1 MGPSFI
7 ACDRE
12 QAFLM
17 PPDVREWLPEDHFA
31 WFVLDSVA
39 AMDLDAFYGVYRG
52 DGRARPAY
60 EPAMVVALLLY
71 AYARGVRSSRAIERS
86 CIEDV
91 AYRVIAAQHKPD
103 HATIARFVERHQD
116 ALAGVFGSVLGLCAK
131 AGLVGVNVVAVDGSK
146 VSANASREATVD
158 YERLAREVLK
168 EAQAIDAEEDVL
180 YGERRGDEL
189 PPELATSEGRRK
201 WLANAKRWLDD
212 QRAEQA
218 APIPRSRPERVKE
231 AKRRLDEELWTE
243 IRANEGYE
251 RYRAKGVDRR
261 GGRLGPN
268 TIPKPYTPPA
278 TPQGQINTTD
288 LDSRMVRGQHGW
300 LQGYNAQAAINQHQ
314 IVIAAEIAV
323 VSPDFGHLAP
333 MVAAARRELEIIGI
347 RERPKVVVADSGY
360 WHTEQMHQLA
370 ADGIPVLIP
379 PESGL
384 RTTPRPGWKG
394 GYFSFMRNVLQTQH
408 GSDLYRQRQHLIETL
423 FGSIKHNRGIV
434 RFHRRGRAAVR
445 TEWRLITATHNL
457 AKLHKHQLA
466 VTST

>member
-7 ACDRE
+7 ACDRG
-12 QAFLM
+12 QSFLM

-31 WFVLDSVA
+31 WVVIEAVA
-39 AMDLDAFYGVYRG
+39 AMDLDAFYAVYRG

-71 AYARGVRSSRAIERS
+71 AYARGVRSSRAIERA
-86 CIEDV
+86 CIEGV
-91 AYRVIAAQHKPD
+91 AYRVIAAQRKPD

-116 ALAGVFGSVLGLCAK
+116 ALADVFGSVLGLCAR
-131 AGLVGVNVVAVDGSK
+131 AGLVGVNVVAIDGSK

-158 YERLAREVLK
+158 YERLAREGL
-168 EAQAIDAEEDVL
+168 EAAPAVDAQEDAL

-189 PPELATSEGRRK
+189 PPELATSNGRQK
-201 WLANAKRWLDD
+201 WLANAKRGLDD

-218 APIPRSRPERVKE
+218 APIPRERPKRVKE

-243 IRANEGYE
+243 IRANAAYE

-261 GGRLGPN
+261 GGRLGAN
-268 TIPKPYTPPA
+268 TIPKPYTPPRV
-278 TPQGQINTTD
+278 PQGQINTTD
-288 LDSRMVRGQHGW
+288 LDSRMVKGQHGW
-300 LQGYNAQAAINQHQ
+300 LQGYNAQAAINEHR

-333 MVAAARRELEIIGI
+333 MVAAARRELEGIGI
-347 RERPKVVVADSGY
+347 RELPKVVVADSGY
-360 WHTEQMHQLA
+360 WHSEQMHQLA

-379 PESGL
+379 PDSGL
-384 RTTPRPGWKG
+384 RTTPRPGWHG
-394 GYFSFMRNVLQTQH
+394 GYYAFMRRVLQTEH
-408 GSDLYRQRQHLIETL
+408 GAALYKQRQHLIESL
-423 FGSIKHNRGIV
+423 FGNTKHNCGLD

-457 AKLHKHQLA
+457 LKLHNHQLVPA
-466 VTST
+466 PT

>member
-12 QAFLM
+12 QSFLM
-17 PPDVREWLPEDHFA
+17 PPDVREWLPVDHFA
-31 WFVLDSVA
+31 WFVIEAVA
-39 AMDLDAFYGVYRG
+39 AMDLDAFYAVYRG

-71 AYARGVRSSRAIERS
+71 AYARGVRSSRAVERA

-91 AYRVIAAQHKPD
+91 AYRVIAAQSKPD

-131 AGLVGVNVVAVDGSK
+131 AGLVGVNVVAIDGSK
-146 VSANASREATVD
+146 LSANASREATVD
-158 YERLAREVLK
+158 YERLAREVL
-168 EAQAIDAEEDVL
+168 EQAQAIDAEEDAL

-189 PPELATSEGRRK
+189 PPELATSDGRKK

-218 APIPRSRPERVKE
+218 APIPRSRPKRVKE
-231 AKRRLDEELWTE
+231 SKRRLDEELWTE
-243 IRANEGYE
+243 MRANEGYE

-268 TIPKPYTPPA
+268 TIPKPYTPPEV
-278 TPQGQINTTD
+278 PQGQINTTD
-288 LDSRMVRGQHGW
+288 LDSRMVKGQHGW
-300 LQGYNAQAAINQHQ
+300 LQGYNAQAAINEHQ

-333 MVAAARRELEIIGI
+333 MVAAARRELAAAGI
-347 RERPKVVVADSGY
+347 TDAPKVVLADSGY

-379 PESGL
+379 PDSGL
-384 RTTPRPGWKG
+384 RKTPRPGWNG
-394 GYFSFMRNVLQTQH
+394 GYFSFMRKVLQSEH
-408 GSDLYRQRQHLIETL
+408 GASLYKQRQHLIETL

-434 RFHRRGRAAVR
+434 RFHRRGRASVR

-457 AKLHKHQLA
+457 VKLHKHQLA
-466 VTST
+466 AA

>member
-12 QAFLM
+12 QSFLM
-17 PPDVREWLPEDHFA
+17 PPDVREWLGEDHFA
-31 WFVLDSVA
+31 WFVLDAVA
-39 AMDLDAFYGVYRG
+39 AMDLEAFYAVYRG

-60 EPAMVVALLLY
+60 EPAMMVGLLLY
-71 AYARGVRSSRAIERS
+71 AYARGVRSSRAIERA
-86 CIEDV
+86 CVEDI
-91 AYRVIAAQHKPD
+91 AYRVLAAQAKPD

-116 ALAGVFGSVLGLCAK
+116 ALSDVFGSVLGLCAK
-131 AGLVGVNVVAVDGSK
+131 AGLVGVNVVAIDGSK
-146 VSANASREATVD
+146 ISANASREATVD

-168 EAQAIDAEEDVL
+168 EAQERDAEEDAL

-189 PPELATSEGRRK
+189 PPELATSDGRAK
-201 WLANAKRWLDD
+201 WLAAAKRWLDD

-218 APIPRSRPERVKE
+218 APIPRSRPKRVKE
-231 AKRRLDEELWTE
+231 AQRRLDEERSTE
-243 IRANEGYE
+243 IRANAGYE

-268 TIPKPYTPPA
+268 TIPKPYTPPEL
-278 TPQGQINTTD
+278 PQGTINTTD
-288 LDSRMVRGQHGW
+288 LDSRMVKGQHGW
-300 LQGYNAQAAINQHQ
+300 LQGYNAQAASNEHG
-314 IVIAAEIAV
+314 IVIAAEIAA

-333 MVAAARRELEIIGI
+333 MVAAARRELAGAGI
-347 RERPKVVVADSGY
+347 PDAPKVVVADSGY

-370 ADGIPVLIP
+370 ADGIAVLIP

-384 RTTPRPGWKG
+384 RKTPRPGWNG
-394 GYFSFMRNVLQTQH
+394 GYFSFMRNILQTEH
-408 GSDLYRQRQHLIETL
+408 GAGLYKQRQHLIETL
-423 FGSIKHNRGIV
+423 FGSIKHNRGID

-466 VTST
+466 ATAT

>member
-12 QAFLM
+12 QSFLM

-31 WFVLDSVA
+31 WFVLEAVT
-39 AMDLDAFYGVYRG
+39 AMDLDAFYAVYRG
-52 DGRARPAY
+52 DGRSRPAY
-60 EPAMVVALLLY
+60 EPTMMVGLLLY
-71 AYARGVRSSRAIERS
+71 AYARGVRSSRAIERA
-86 CIEDV
+86 CVEDV
-91 AYRVIAAQHKPD
+91 AYRVLAAQSKPD
-103 HATIARFVERHQD
+103 HATIARFVERHED

-158 YERLAREVLK
+158 YERLAREAL
-168 EAQAIDAEEDVL
+168 EQAQAIDAEEDAL

-189 PPELATSEGRRK
+189 PPELATSDGRKK

-212 QRAEQA
+212 QRAGQA
-218 APIPRSRPERVKE
+218 TPIPRDRPKRVKE
-231 AKRRLDEELWTE
+231 AQRRLDEELWTE

-268 TIPKPYTPPA
+268 TIPKPYTPPE

-300 LQGYNAQAAINQHQ
+300 LQGYNAQAAINEHR

-333 MVAAARRELEIIGI
+333 VVAAARRELEQIGV
-347 RERPKVVVADSGY
+347 RELPKVVVADSGY

-384 RTTPRPGWKG
+384 RKTPRPGWRG
-394 GYFSFMRNVLQTQH
+394 GYFSFMRDVLATDH
-408 GSDLYRQRQHLIETL
+408 GAGLYKQRQHLIETL
-423 FGSIKHNRGIV
+423 FGSIKHNRGID

-457 AKLHKHQLA
+457 LKLHKHQVA
-466 VTST
+466 AAGT

>member
-12 QAFLM
+12 QSFLM

-31 WFVLDSVA
+31 WFVLEAVA
-39 AMDLDAFYGVYRG
+39 AMDLDAFYAVYRG

-60 EPAMVVALLLY
+60 DPAMVVALLLY
-71 AYARGVRSSRAIERS
+71 AYARGVRSSRAIERA

-116 ALAGVFGSVLGLCAK
+116 ALAAVFGSVLGLCAK
-131 AGLVGVNVVAVDGSK
+131 AGLVGVNVVAIDGSK

-158 YERLAREVLK
+158 YERLAREVLE
-168 EAQAIDAEEDVL
+168 EAQAVDAEEDAL
-180 YGERRGDEL
+180 YGDKRGDEL
-189 PPELATSEGRRK
+189 PPELATSNGRQK

-218 APIPRSRPERVKE
+218 APIPRERPRRVKE

-268 TIPKPYTPPA
+268 TIPKPYTRPEV
-278 TPQGQINTTD
+278 PQGQINTTD
-288 LDSRMVRGQHGW
+288 LDSRMVKGQHGW
-300 LQGYNAQAAINQHQ
+300 LQGYNAQAAINEQR

-333 MVAAARRELEIIGI
+333 MVAAARAELAGAAITDA
-347 RERPKVVVADSGY
+347 PKAVLADSGY

-379 PESGL
+379 PGSGL
-384 RTTPRPGWKG
+384 RRSPRPGWHG
-394 GYFSFMRNVLQTQH
+394 GYFSFMRNVLQTER
-408 GSDLYRQRQHLIETL
+408 GAGLYKQRQHLIETL

-457 AKLHKHQLA
+457 LKLHTHQLA
-466 VTST
+466 AA

>member
-1 MGPSFI
+1 
-7 ACDRE
+7 
-12 QAFLM
+12 
-17 PPDVREWLPEDHFA
+17 
-31 WFVLDSVA
+31 
-39 AMDLDAFYGVYRG
+39 
-52 DGRARPAY
+52 
-60 EPAMVVALLLY
+60 LLY
-71 AYARGVRSSRAIERS
+71 AYARGVRSSRAIERA

-103 HATIARFVERHQD
+103 HATLARFVVRHQD
-116 ALAGVFGSVLGLCAK
+116 ALADVFGSVLGLCAK
-131 AGLVGVNVVAVDGSK
+131 AGLVGVNVVAIDGSK
-146 VSANASREATVD
+146 LSANASREATVD

-168 EAQAIDAEEDVL
+168 EAQELDAEEDAL

-189 PPELATSEGRRK
+189 PPELATSTGRAK
-201 WLANAKRWLDD
+201 WLANAKRWLDE

-218 APIPRSRPERVKE
+218 APIARERPKRVKE

-243 IRANEGYE
+243 IRANEAYQ
-251 RYRAKGVDRR
+251 RYRARGVDRR

-278 TPQGQINTTD
+278 LPQGQINTTD
-288 LDSRMVRGQHGW
+288 LDSRMVKGQHGW
-300 LQGYNAQAAINQHQ
+300 LQGYNAQAAINAHQ

-333 MVAAARRELEIIGI
+333 MVAAARRELAGAGI
-347 RERPKVVVADSGY
+347 TDAPKVVLADSGY

-370 ADGIPVLIP
+370 ADGIAALIP

-384 RTTPRPGWKG
+384 RTTPRPGWNG
-394 GYFSFMRNVLQTQH
+394 GYFAFMRNVLQTEH
-408 GSDLYRQRQHLIETL
+408 GTALYKQRQHLIETL

-434 RFHRRGRAAVR
+434 RFHRRGRAPVR

-457 AKLHKHQLA
+457 QKLHKHRLA
-466 VTST
+466 TAT

>member
-12 QAFLM
+12 QSFLM

-39 AMDLDAFYGVYRG
+39 AMDLDAFYSVYRG

-71 AYARGVRSSRAIERS
+71 AYARGVRSSRAIERA

-168 EAQAIDAEEDVL
+168 EAQAIDAEEDAL

-212 QRAEQA
+212 QRAEHA
-218 APIPRSRPERVKE
+218 APIPRARPGRVKE
-231 AKRRLDEELWTE
+231 AKRRLEEELWTE
-243 IRANEGYE
+243 IRANEAYE

-268 TIPKPYTPPA
+268 TVPKPYTPPA

-300 LQGYNAQAAINQHQ
+300 LQGYNAQAAINQHR

-333 MVAAARRELEIIGI
+333 MVAAARRELEGAGI
-347 RERPKVVVADSGY
+347 TDAPKVLLADSGY

-370 ADGIPVLIP
+370 ADGIAVLIP

-384 RTTPRPGWKG
+384 RKTPRPGWRG
-394 GYFSFMRNVLQTQH
+394 GYFSFMRNVLQSEH
-408 GSDLYRQRQHLIETL
+408 GAGLYKQRQHLIETL

-457 AKLHKHQLA
+457 EKLHKHQLPVA
-466 VTST
+466 AT